1 MYPEAVQRYK
11 NYPTIV
17 RDWLWSAGASLALH
31 IFFVEKC
38 GKGCVFGECFVVLP
52 RL

>member
-31 IFFVEKC
+31 IFLWKSVAKVACLEN
-38 GKGCVFGECFVVLP
+38 VL
-52 RL
+52 